1 MYLGR
6 EKFTTN
12 TWSQD
17 LRAMER
23 GFTAIAPDANDLL
36 RRSKM
41 VIKRLKELLL
51 SLAILPMLVQP
62 VLAHVIWIEK
72 GDKEGELEILYG
84 HPELNETQSYDSIKF
99 QEAKAYN
106 RNGVIVPISVNR
118 DSDGVSLVPQGDIAA
133 ITVVHDNGYFIRT
146 GKDEYKNVFRPEA
159 LESNTKQVEISHTYK
174 FAKAFY
180 ERSGLVSQPFG
191 LPLEIIPQQDP
202 FAVGPG
208 GTLQIQVLFRGKPQ
222 QGVTVEYAGEALT
235 TNENGIAFIT
245 LKQGEL
251 LIIEA
256 AYDIPSTDDAATDE
270 IGYATTLTVDKG
282 GYNPN
287 MQQSG
292 SGSPTYFWQHR
303 P

>member
-1 MYLGR
+1 
-6 EKFTTN
+6 
-12 TWSQD
+12 
-17 LRAMER
+17 
-23 GFTAIAPDANDLL
+23 
-36 RRSKM
+36 M
-41 VIKRLKELLL
+41 VIKRLRELLL

-72 GDKEGELEILYG
+72 GDKEGELEVVYG
-84 HPELNETQSYDSIKF
+84 HPELNETLNYDSIKF

-106 RNGVIVPISVNR
+106 RNGVIVPISVKREN
-118 DSDGVSLVPQGDIAA
+118 DGVTLVPQEDIAA
-133 ITVVHDNGYFIRT
+133 LTVIHDNGYFITT
-146 GKDEYKNVFRPEA
+146 GNDESRNVFRPEA
-159 LESNTKQVEISHTYK
+159 LESNTKQVEITHTYK

-222 QGVTVEYAGEALT
+222 QDVTVEYAGEALK

-256 AYDIPSTDDAATDE
+256 SYDITSTDDAATDK

-282 GYNPN
+282 GYSPN

-292 SGSPTYFWQHR
+292 SGSPTYFWQHH